1 MNAIVVVDRNWAIG
15 REGGL
20 LFTLPTDMKR
30 FKDLT
35 MGGTIIMGRKTLES
49 FPGGKLLILPIPR
62 VASPEPDLTPYREI
76 IRTEAAAFPTIPMRD
91 GYDFFPAKAELYI
104 DGTHPNDAGAKI
116 YADFLTQT
124 IKQGA

>member
-1 MNAIVVVDRNWAIG
+1 MIHFCVFP
-15 REGGL
+15 ETT
-20 LFTLPTDMKR
+20 LFEFRR
-30 FKDLT
+30 FVRFCGVLGYTHFIPEFWVSLKYDAL
-35 MGGTIIMGRKTLES
+35 KELAA

-76 IRTEAAAFPTIPMRD
+76 IRAEAAAFPSIPMRD

-116 YADFLTQT
+116 YADFLTKT
-124 IKQGA
+124 IQQGA